1 MPFLASC
8 GSSSSFQSAYCAA
21 TNSRT
26 TRWMLLKVSVG
37 LNPSGPRSLV
47 SLSICCLIPATR
59 ISKNSSRFELKIV
72 RNLTRS
78 IRGWVGSCASSST
91 RRLNSSQLSSR
102 LIKFLE
108 SEKRFVAGTSFGRIS
123 TSVDGSSATVVLAIA
138 VGIYFP
144 VDSAADKQSARE
156 FKQSLLG
163 RLGNSRKKWCWPGH
177 VEAATPWCRMSSA
190 AAAYT
195 ASSAMLVA

>member
-1 MPFLASC
+1 
-8 GSSSSFQSAYCAA
+8 
-21 TNSRT
+21 
-26 TRWMLLKVSVG
+26 MLLNVSVG
-37 LNPSGPRSLV
+37 LKPSGPRSLV

-123 TSVDGSSATVVLAIA
+123 TSVDGSSTTVVLAIA

-144 VDSAADKQSARE
+144 GDSAAEKQSARHSNNHHLE
-156 FKQSLLG
+156 
-163 RLGNSRKKWCWPGH
+163 
-177 VEAATPWCRMSSA
+177 T
-190 AAAYT
+190 
-195 ASSAMLVA
+195 

>member
-1 MPFLASC
+1 MRSK
-8 GSSSSFQSAYCAA
+8 S
-21 TNSRT
+21 
-26 TRWMLLKVSVG
+26 SVG
-37 LNPSGPRSLV
+37 LNPSGPKSLV

-78 IRGWVGSCASSST
+78 MRGWIGSCASSST

-102 LIKFLE
+102 LIKFLG

-123 TSVDGSSATVVLAIA
+123 ASVDGSSTTVVLAIA

-144 VDSAADKQSARE
+144 VDSAAEKQSARR
-156 FKQSLLG
+156 FKQSPLG
-163 RLGNSRKKWCWPGH
+163 EVSNSRRSEGRGQ
-177 VEAATPWCRMSSA
+177 VEAATP
-190 AAAYT
+190 
-195 ASSAMLVA
+195 